1 MMPLGPRRGTG
12 TLRGSMPGRR
22 ILAALLVI
30 AMTGCVKRTIS
41 ITSEPAGALVWVN
54 DREVGRTPVDVAF
67 TYYGEYDVRLDLPGY
82 EPIMTSRW
90 IKAPVWDQPVADLV
104 AEAWPRDLHSN
115 PRWEF
120 SLAVEEVDDA
130 ALIERAR
137 SLRGA
142 SGADR

>member
-1 MMPLGPRRGTG
+1 MMPLGPRTGTG
-12 TLRGSMPGRR
+12 TLRGSMQGRR
-22 ILAALLVI
+22 ILATLLVI

-67 TYYGEYDVRLDLPGY
+67 TYYGEYDVRLDLAGY

-90 IKAPVWDQPVADLV
+90 VKAPAWDQPGADLV
-104 AEAWPRDLHSN
+104 AEAWPRDLHSST
-115 PRWEF
+115 RWDF
-120 SLAVEEVDDA
+120 SLAVEEVVDA

-137 SLRGA
+137 SLRDA
-142 SGADR
+142 TGADR